1 MAVQILKTM
10 GIHEAFA
17 IRMNAARQTEAMLD
31 RVIAK
36 ALGAG
41 IFFRSQKVQLVPWHK
56 PQ

>member
-10 GIHEAFA
+10 GIHEAFT